1 MQLQR
6 KKPRYIKTRTQEGIS
21 QIGMT
26 YFNKEPKRVNLN
38 QKKDQRNAPK

>member
-6 KKPRYIKTRTQEGIS
+6 KKPGYIKTRTQEGTS
-21 QIGMT
+21 QIGMA

-38 QKKDQRNAPK
+38 QKKNQRNAPK